1 VELRGVFAPVTTPFD
16 PVTGDVD
23 VVSMRANLRRW
34 LRDPLAGV
42 VLFGSTGEGLLLDED
57 EKARL
62 TDATRDL
69 LDADRL
75 LLCGTG
81 AESTRATI
89 RQTRR
94 VAQAGADA
102 VLVQPPSF
110 YRPLMTPA
118 ALRDHYLAVAEA
130 SPVPV
135 LMYQVPPKLSGV
147 ELEPGLVAE
156 VARHPNVIG
165 IKDSSGDLRV
175 LGALIDACRGG
186 CDVLAGSGA
195 ILYAALE
202 MGAVGGILAV
212 SLLLP
217 RECAEL
223 CRAFDEERF
232 GEAGRLQE
240 RIAPLHKEV
249 VAGMGIP
256 GIKAALD
263 ALGMHGGAPRPPIQP
278 LRNRDAGRM
287 TDALAAAGI
296 LPNPLVAEGIG
307 NRE

>member
-1 VELRGVFAPVTTPFD
+1 MELRGVFAPATTPFD
-16 PVTGDVD
+16 PVTGDAD
-23 VVSMRANLRRW
+23 VISLRANVRRW
-34 LRDPLAGV
+34 LHTPLRGI
-42 VLFGSTGEGLLLDED
+42 VLFGSTGEGLLLDEE

-62 TDATRDL
+62 TGATRDL
-69 LDADRL
+69 MDADRL

-94 VAQAGADA
+94 VAELGADA

-110 YRPLMTPA
+110 YKPLMTPA

-135 LMYQVPPKLSGV
+135 ILYQVPPRFSGV

-165 IKDSSGDLRV
+165 LKDSSGDLRV
-175 LGALIDACRGG
+175 LGGLIDACHGYAS
-186 CDVLAGSGA
+186 VLAGSGA

-212 SLLLP
+212 ALMLP
-217 RECAEL
+217 RECADL
-223 CRAFDEERF
+223 CIAFDAERF

-240 RIAPLHKEV
+240 RIAPLHKAV
-249 VAGMGIP
+249 VGELGIP
-256 GIKAALD
+256 GIKSALD
-263 ALGMHGGAPRPPIQP
+263 SLGMHGGAPRPPIQP
-278 LRNRDAGRM
+278 LRNRDAGKLA
-287 TDALAAAGI
+287 DALAAAGI
-296 LPNPLVAEGIG
+296 LPNPVAE
-307 NRE
+307 

>member
-1 VELRGVFAPVTTPFD
+1 VELRGVFAPATTPFD
-16 PVTGDVD
+16 PVTGDAD
-23 VVSMRANLRRW
+23 VISMRANVRQWLQAPLR
-34 LRDPLAGV
+34 GI
-42 VLFGSTGEGLLLDED
+42 VLFGSTGEGVLMDED
-57 EKARL
+57 EKASL
-62 TDATRDL
+62 TAATRDL

-94 VAQAGADA
+94 VAEAGADG

-110 YRPLMTPA
+110 YKPLMTPA

-135 LMYQVPPKLSGV
+135 ILYQVPPRFSGV

-156 VARHPNVIG
+156 VARHPNIVG

-212 SLLLP
+212 SLLMP
-217 RECAEL
+217 HECAEV

-249 VAGMGIP
+249 IAGMGVP
-256 GIKAALD
+256 GVKAALD
-263 ALGMHGGAPRPPIQP
+263 SLGMHGGAPRPPIQP
-278 LRNRDAGRM
+278 LRGRDAGRM
-287 TDALAAAGI
+287 ADALAAAGI
-296 LPNPLVAEGIG
+296 LPNPVAG
-307 NRE
+307 

>member
-1 VELRGVFAPVTTPFD
+1 MDLSGVLAPATTPFD
-16 PVTGDVD
+16 PVTGAADVI
-23 VVSMRANLRRW
+23 SLRANVRRW
-34 LRDPLAGV
+34 MAAPLRGI

-62 TDATRDL
+62 AESTRELVDGG
-69 LDADRL
+69 RL

-94 VAQAGADA
+94 AAEAGADA

-135 LMYQVPPKLSGV
+135 LMYQVPPRFSGV

-156 VARHPNVIG
+156 VARHPNVAG

-195 ILYAALE
+195 VLYAALE

-212 SLLLP
+212 SLLVP
-217 RECAEL
+217 RECADL
-223 CRAFDEERF
+223 CTAFAQERF

-240 RIAPLHKEV
+240 RIAPLHKV
-249 VAGMGIP
+249 VVGELGIP
-256 GIKAALD
+256 GVKAALD
-263 ALGMHGGAPRPPIQP
+263 SLGMHGGAPRPPIQP
-278 LRNRDAGRM
+278 LRNRDAGRLA
-287 TDALAAAGI
+287 DALAAAGI
-296 LPNPLVAEGIG
+296 LPNPVAD
-307 NRE
+307 

>member
-1 VELRGVFAPVTTPFD
+1 MNGVFAPATTPFD
-16 PVTGDVD
+16 PVTGEVD
-23 VVSMRANLRRW
+23 VISMRANVRRW
-34 LRDPLAGV
+34 MSHPLRGV
-42 VLFGSTGEGLLLDED
+42 VLFGSTGEGVLLDEE
-57 EKARL
+57 EKVRL
-62 TDATRDL
+62 TASTRELVDGG
-69 LDADRL
+69 RL

-94 VAQAGADA
+94 VAEEGADA

-135 LMYQVPPKLSGV
+135 LMYQVPPRLSGV

-156 VARHPNVIG
+156 VARHPNVAG
-165 IKDSSGDLRV
+165 IKDSSGDLRT
-175 LGALIDACRGG
+175 LGALVDACRGG
-186 CDVLAGSGA
+186 CSVLAGSEC
-195 ILYAALE
+195 AAL
-202 MGAVGGILAV
+202 
-212 SLLLP
+212 
-217 RECAEL
+217 CT
-223 CRAFDEERF
+223 AFAEERF

-240 RIAPLHKEV
+240 RIAPLHKAV
-249 VAGMGIP
+249 VGELGVPGM
-256 GIKAALD
+256 KAALD

-278 LRNRDAGRM
+278 LRNRDAGKM
-287 TDALAAAGI
+287 ADALAAAGI
-296 LPNPLVAEGIG
+296 LPNPVAELPG

>member
-1 VELRGVFAPVTTPFD
+1 MELNGVFAPATTPFD
-16 PVTGDVD
+16 PVTGDAD
-23 VVSMRANLRRW
+23 VISLRANVRRW
-34 LRDPLAGV
+34 LSTPLRGI

-62 TDATRDL
+62 TAATREL
-69 LDADRL
+69 IDANRL

-89 RQTRR
+89 RQSRL
-94 VAQAGADA
+94 VADAGADA

-110 YRPLMTPA
+110 YKPLMTPA

-135 LMYQVPPKLSGV
+135 LMYQVPPRFSGV

-156 VARHPNVIG
+156 VARHPNVVG
-165 IKDSSGDLRV
+165 IKDSSGDLRT

-186 CDVLAGSGA
+186 CSVLAGSGA
-195 ILYAALE
+195 VLYAALE

-212 SLLLP
+212 SLLMP
-217 RECAEL
+217 RECADL
-223 CRAFDEERF
+223 VTAFEAERF

-240 RIAPLHKEV
+240 LIAPLHKAVIAE
-249 VAGMGIP
+249 MGVP
-256 GIKAALD
+256 GVKAAMD

-287 TDALAAAGI
+287 ADALAAAGI
-296 LPNPLVAEGIG
+296 LPNPIAD
-307 NRE
+307 

>member
-1 VELRGVFAPVTTPFD
+1 VELSGVFAPATTPFD
-16 PVTGDVD
+16 PVTGEADVI
-23 VVSMRANLRRW
+23 SLRANVRRW
-34 LRDPLAGV
+34 MAAPLRGI

-62 TDATRDL
+62 TAATRELIDGG
-69 LDADRL
+69 RL

-89 RQTRR
+89 RQTR
-94 VAQAGADA
+94 AAAEAGADA

-110 YRPLMTPA
+110 YKPLMTPA

-135 LMYQVPPKLSGV
+135 LMYQVPPRFSGV

-156 VARHPNVIG
+156 VARHPNVAG
-165 IKDSSGDLRV
+165 IKDSSGDLRT

-186 CDVLAGSGA
+186 CSVLAGSGA

-217 RECAEL
+217 RECADL
-223 CRAFDEERF
+223 VAAFEQERF

-240 RIAPLHKEV
+240 RIAPLHKSVIGEL
-249 VAGMGIP
+249 GIP

-263 ALGMHGGAPRPPIQP
+263 TLGMHGGAPRPPIQP
-278 LRNRDAGRM
+278 LRNRDAGKLA
-287 TDALAAAGI
+287 DALAAAGI
-296 LPNPLVAEGIG
+296 LPNPIAE
-307 NRE
+307 

>member
-1 VELRGVFAPVTTPFD
+1 VELNGVFAPATTPFD

-23 VVSMRANLRRW
+23 VVSLRANVRRW
-34 LRDPLAGV
+34 LAEPLRGI
-42 VLFGSTGEGLLLDED
+42 VLFGSTGEGVLLDEE

-62 TDATRDL
+62 TAATRDL
-69 LDADRL
+69 VDADRL

-89 RQTRR
+89 RQTKA
-94 VAQAGADA
+94 VAEAGADA

-110 YRPLMTPA
+110 YKPLMTPA

-135 LMYQVPPKLSGV
+135 ILYQVPPRFSGV
-147 ELEPGLVAE
+147 DLEPGLVAE

-165 IKDSSGDLRV
+165 LKDSSGDQRV
-175 LGALIDACRGG
+175 LGALIDGCRGS

-212 SLLLP
+212 ALLLP

-223 CRAFDEERF
+223 CIAYQAEHF

-240 RIAPLHKEV
+240 RIGPLHKAV
-249 VAGMGIP
+249 VGEMGIP

-263 ALGMHGGAPRPPIQP
+263 SIGMHGGAPRPPIQP
-278 LRNRDAGRM
+278 LRNRDAGKLA
-287 TDALAAAGI
+287 DALAAAGI
-296 LPNPLVAEGIG
+296 LPNPVAD
-307 NRE
+307 